1 MRVWTIREPLVALT
15 FIRRTRPR
23 RSPAASTTLPRAWS
37 CRLVQTSAA
46 AKSAAPASRAI
57 SRGDT
62 LRLSALER
70 LSQSARPGDQF
81 CDRALAS
88 RSTSVST
95 SSLFSRTPSAPASL
109 TASSSFG
116 ASSAVSA
123 IRHSDGCWFRRWA
136 TAVTPSTSGMWTSIT
151 TASGSR
157 TSACSIASRPFSA
170 TPTTPNSGC
179 RSISSRKASRNSGSS
194 PASRTRISWRSA
206 TAISSKGNFRFVPM
220 QTDARPV
227 ALIGASLDLGAG
239 RRGVDMGPSA
249 IRYAGLDARI
259 ERLGRDVYDWGN
271 VEGAVPEATE
281 MGSERVRFL
290 APIKQA
296 CERVAHLVARAVDE
310 GLQPLVLGGDHS
322 VAIGTLGGLARA
334 NGVGGVLWLDAHGDL
349 NRPETSPTGNV
360 HGMPLA
366 AALGLAGP
374 EFESEAWT
382 FPAVT
387 PERVALVGVR
397 SLDPAEAS
405 LLSELEVE
413 VYTMS
418 DVDKLGLERVIRQSL
433 AHIAGSGFVHVSLDM
448 DALEPDIAP
457 GVGTPVRGGLSYREA
472 HLAMELVA
480 ESGLAGSLEVVEV
493 NPILD
498 SENETAKL
506 AVELVASALG
516 ARIF

>member
-1 MRVWTIREPLVALT
+1 
-15 FIRRTRPR
+15 
-23 RSPAASTTLPRAWS
+23 
-37 CRLVQTSAA
+37 
-46 AKSAAPASRAI
+46 
-57 SRGDT
+57 
-62 LRLSALER
+62 
-70 LSQSARPGDQF
+70 
-81 CDRALAS
+81 
-88 RSTSVST
+88 
-95 SSLFSRTPSAPASL
+95 
-109 TASSSFG
+109 
-116 ASSAVSA
+116 VSA
-123 IRHSDGCWFRRWA
+123 
-136 TAVTPSTSGMWTSIT
+136 
-151 TASGSR
+151 
-157 TSACSIASRPFSA
+157 
-170 TPTTPNSGC
+170 
-179 RSISSRKASRNSGSS
+179 
-194 PASRTRISWRSA
+194 
-206 TAISSKGNFRFVPM
+206 
-220 QTDARPV
+220 QTDERPV

-249 IRYAGLDARI
+249 IRYAGLAARL
-259 ERLGRDVYDWGN
+259 ERLGRPVFDWGN
-271 VEGAVPEATE
+271 IEGAVPEATE

-296 CERVAHLVARAVDE
+296 CERVAHLVTRSVEE
-310 GLQPLVLGGDHS
+310 GLHPLVLGGDHS
-322 VAIGTLGGLARA
+322 VAIGTLGGLSRA
-334 NGVGGVLWLDAHGDL
+334 HGAGGVLRLDAHGDL

-382 FPAVT
+382 LPAVT

-397 SLDPAEAS
+397 SLDPAEAR
-405 LLSELEVE
+405 LLSELDVV

-418 DVDKLGLERVIRQSL
+418 DVDRLGVEPVIRQSL

-498 SENETAKL
+498 NENETAKL

-516 ARIF
+516 ARIL